1 MKKANLEKR
10 IKQALKEDFGA
21 LYQKEF
27 TTDWKV
33 QNTVRSLEIEVMG
46 ISNLLSI
53 IFQELKRAEKEMGK
67 ALRMK
72 YMVAHA
78 GGNGEGFNIAVNRF
92 NQAINN
98 YLERRK

>member
-1 MKKANLEKR
+1 MKKAVENWVDIIREWQFEPYPPIRPLAEK
-10 IKQALKEDFGA
+10 IVKQI
-21 LYQKEF
+21 
-27 TTDWKV
+27 
-33 QNTVRSLEIEVMG
+33 SL
-46 ISNLLSI
+46 
-53 IFQELKRAEKEMGK
+53 AEKEMGK